1 MIYEEHIMLLMH
13 DENDLKNIIKVKFY
27 FLVLLLLFCLLR
39 NRGVQEL
46 SSIIGQLIWSLW
58 SENT

>member
-27 FLVLLLLFCLLR
+27 FLVLLLFCLLR